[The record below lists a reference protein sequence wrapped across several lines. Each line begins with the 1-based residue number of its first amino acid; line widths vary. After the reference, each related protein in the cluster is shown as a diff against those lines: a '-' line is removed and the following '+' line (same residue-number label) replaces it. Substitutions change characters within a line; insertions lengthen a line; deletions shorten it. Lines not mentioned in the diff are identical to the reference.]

1 MNLTE
6 FSNLDPAPA
15 SEEGLIL
22 QRLRDQYAQVIPR
35 MIFAAS
41 DEELLELLKEADK
54 EATDIGYD
62 RLLAWKTE
70 VWRGN
75 LKKIRDYSPEQ

>member
-22 QRLRDQYAQVIPR
+22 QKLRDQYAQVIPR

-41 DEELLELLKEADK
+41 DEELLELLQEADK
-54 EATDIGYD
+54 EASDIGYD

-70 VWRGN
+70 VWQSN
-75 LKKIRDYSPEQ
+75 LKKIKDDSQE